1 MLISNG
7 AAVIVHIYTTEYI
20 LDARFTF
27 VTIDH
32 LWLPFSDAVIDI
44 QILD

>member
-7 AAVIVHIYTTEYI
+7 AVIVHIYTTEYV